1 MKAILILSFILFSLP
16 VRAAYYTTLPKGVRN
31 LTYRYVITNEITG
44 SYNTAGDYEGYNINA
59 NINADV
65 IKGLNTAVDTY
76 LNGLSSDD
84 YNSFSF
90 GTFEGAA
97 TSKVQAHAFGGGWGI
112 TDNITVYGF
121 IPFYDAVVDLNL
133 VRTEKGR
140 KNVGSSIALENLPDI
155 DVRIIQNLFV
165 NYYNYQPLGKW
176 EATGWGDAEL
186 GTMWS
191 YYKQK
196 NHGAMT
202 ILGVV
207 APTGREDNPDI
218 LQDINFGDGQWDIFI
233 ENGGGYRP
241 WSLVSFDAFFRFTLQ
256 LPHEKT
262 VRLPESEAFPVT
274 SRKGNAKIDLG
285 DKLLVNSQMNVHL
298 SDEWTT
304 SFIYIY
310 EFKGKDDYRSAYPEA
325 DAILEKETQF
335 KSHTLRFNVNFST
348 VSLFK
353 KKKFLAPLDLNAAIQ
368 SIVGGTN
375 TPKYERVDLELR
387 MFF

>member
-1 MKAILILSFILFSLP
+1 MKLVIGLSLFIFSLKTFG
-16 VRAAYYTTLPKGVRN
+16 AYYTTLPKGVRN
-31 LTYRYVITNEITG
+31 LTYRFVVTNEITG

-59 NINADV
+59 NITADV
-65 IKGLNTAVDTY
+65 IKGLSTAVDTY
-76 LNGLSSDD
+76 LNGLSTSD

-90 GTFEGAA
+90 GTFEGKA
-97 TSKVQAHAFGGGWGI
+97 TSKVMAHAFGGGYGI

-133 VRTEKGR
+133 VRTAKGR
-140 KNVGSSIALENLPDI
+140 NNVGSSISLENLPDI

-165 NYYNYQPLGKW
+165 NYYKYQPLGKW

-191 YYKQK
+191 YYKKK
-196 NHGAMT
+196 NHGAMM
-202 ILGVV
+202 IFGVV

-218 LQDINFGDGQWDIFI
+218 LQDINFGDGQWDIFL

-241 WSLVSFDAFFRFTLQ
+241 GNLVSFDAFFRYTYQ
-256 LPHEKT
+256 LPYNKT
-262 VRLPESEAFPVT
+262 IRLPESEAFPIT
-274 SRKGNAKIDLG
+274 SRTGDAKIDLG
-285 DKLLVNSQMNVHL
+285 DKFLVNSQANFHL

-304 SFIYIY
+304 SFIYLY
-310 EFKGKDDYRSAYPEA
+310 ELKGKDNYQSAYAEA
-325 DAILEKETQF
+325 DAILEKDTKF
-335 KSHTLRFNVNFST
+335 KSHTFRLNVNFST
-348 VSLFK
+348 VSLYK
-353 KKKFLAPLDLNAAIQ
+353 KKQFVAPLDVNAAVQ

-375 TPKYERVDLELR
+375 TPKYERFDLELR